1 MAKQWTLHNIEN
13 IPQLV
18 VCRQQIGPPHPAV
31 ICSSKFGNTNN
42 TKTLRHF
49 TPAFC
54 CCTHTQ
60 RQSVWLLHLPHHK
73 FTSLHISH
81 VSTNQPSI
89 LPSTLAADPPPST
102 TYTHPIPGKV
112 KLRSSR
118 SHRIPRPAQVIEGF
132 FSGRGGR
139 GRGCARVLCQLPERT
154 FAE

>member
-42 TKTLRHF
+42 TKTLRLF

-54 CCTHTQ
+54 CTHTHPTPIC
-60 RQSVWLLHLPHHK
+60 VTAPLA
-73 FTSLHISH
+73 TSQIHIAAH
-81 VSTNQPSI
+81 ITCVNQPAIHPSI
-89 LPSTLAADPPPST
+89 DLGCRSPTI
-102 TYTHPIPGKV
+102 HPIPGKV